1 MRKGVSVEMMHDF
14 GPLPTHS
21 KSTKLISMRK
31 LSSTLCLMI
40 AVLLAG
46 AGASASADFQK
57 NAIALTD
64 LIQRNGLF
72 YKMLSPTPYTGKVW
86 GQKTGYLKNG
96 RWDGDYVEVSPTKGF
111 TLRGSYRNGVR
122 IGEWKFLID
131 GQTTKLSISAE
142 YENGVIKIN
151 EK

>member
-1 MRKGVSVEMMHDF
+1 
-14 GPLPTHS
+14 
-21 KSTKLISMRK
+21 MRK
-31 LSSTLCLMI
+31 LTATFFLTL
-40 AVLLAG
+40 AVLLG
-46 AGASASADFQK
+46 SVGMSSSGDFQK

-64 LIQRNGLF
+64 LIQRSGLF
-72 YKMLSPTPYTGKVW
+72 YKLLSPTPYTGNVW
-86 GQKTGYLKNG
+86 GYKTGYLKNG
-96 RWDGDYVEVSPTKGF
+96 RWDGDYVEVSPSKGY

-131 GQTTKLSISAE
+131 GRTTKLSISAV

>member
-1 MRKGVSVEMMHDF
+1 MQEAHVLR
-14 GPLPTHS
+14 PLPTHT
-21 KSTKLISMRK
+21 KSTKFIPMRK
-31 LSSTLCLMI
+31 ITVTLCLSL
-40 AVLLAG
+40 AVLLGCAG
-46 AGASASADFQK
+46 TSASADFQK

-64 LIQRNGLF
+64 LIQRSGLF
-72 YKMLSPTPYTGKVW
+72 YKLLSPTPYTGNVW

-142 YENGVIKIN
+142 YENGVIRIN

>member
-1 MRKGVSVEMMHDF
+1 MVVNYTF
-14 GPLPTHS
+14 QTALTNS
-21 KSTKLISMRK
+21 KSNKLFFMEK
-31 LSSTLCLMI
+31 LTVTIFLTI
-40 AVLLAG
+40 AILLGNLGTCAN
-46 AGASASADFQK
+46 ADFPK
-57 NAIALTD
+57 DTIAITD
-64 LIQRNGLF
+64 LIQRDDLLYNF
-72 YKMLSPTPYTGKVW
+72 LSPTPYTGKVW

-151 EK
+151 KK

>member
-1 MRKGVSVEMMHDF
+1 
-14 GPLPTHS
+14 
-21 KSTKLISMRK
+21 
-31 LSSTLCLMI
+31 
-40 AVLLAG
+40 
-46 AGASASADFQK
+46 
-57 NAIALTD
+57 
-64 LIQRNGLF
+64 
-72 YKMLSPTPYTGKVW
+72 MLSPTPYTGKVW

>member
-1 MRKGVSVEMMHDF
+1 MK
-14 GPLPTHS
+14 
-21 KSTKLISMRK
+21 KLTATIF
-31 LSSTLCLMI
+31 LTI
-40 AVLLAG
+40 AILLG
-46 AGASASADFQK
+46 DLGTIASADFQK

-72 YKMLSPTPYTGKVW
+72 YKLLSPTPYTGTVW
-86 GQKTGYLKNG
+86 GQKTGYLKTG
-96 RWDGDYVEVSPTKGF
+96 RWDGDYVEVSKTKGF

-131 GQTTKLSISAE
+131 GQTTKLSISAK

-151 EK
+151 EN

>member
-1 MRKGVSVEMMHDF
+1 MKRLLVPFCLTLIIFIGSAGV
-14 GPLPTHS
+14 
-21 KSTKLISMRK
+21 
-31 LSSTLCLMI
+31 
-40 AVLLAG
+40 
-46 AGASASADFQK
+46 SASADFQK